1 MQQRSPFL
9 FKKRYDVAMNY
20 LAHLHLA
27 FRAKSSLLGNMMADY
42 VKGDPQNRYSDAVVA
57 GIRMHRRV
65 DVITDTHPLVKEARL
80 LFPDVYRRVAPIT
93 LDVFWDHFLSLH
105 WQQFEPELPLTQF
118 ITQTRQLI
126 EPQLWQTP
134 EKFQELNEYLWSQSW
149 LIRYADKA
157 YIAQTLKG
165 MARRRPRLSALEGSF
180 CVLESHYD
188 QLSAIFWRFYPELLA
203 RAENHQLDIR

>member
-9 FKKRYDVAMNY
+9 FKKRYDDVMNY

-42 VKGDPQNRYSDAVVA
+42 IKGAPSSDYSQAVIED
-57 GIRMHRRV
+57 IRMHRRI
-65 DVITDTHPLVKEARL
+65 DVLTDTHPLVKQARL
-80 LFPDVYRRVAPIT
+80 LFPDEYRRVSPIT
-93 LDVFWDHFLSLH
+93 LDVFWDHFLSLN
-105 WQQFEPELPLTQF
+105 WSTFEPDIPLTKF
-118 ITQTRQLI
+118 VTQTRNII
-126 EPQLWQTP
+126 EPDLWQTP

-165 MARRRPRLSALEGSF
+165 MARRRPRLSALAGSYI
-180 CVLESHYD
+180 VLETHYNE
-188 QLSAIFWRFYPELLA
+188 LSEIFWQFYPQLLE
-203 RAENHQLDIR
+203 RAQHHQLDD

>member
-9 FKKRYDVAMNY
+9 FKKRYDDVMNY

-42 VKGDPQNRYSDAVVA
+42 IKGAPSSDYSQAVIE
-57 GIRMHRRV
+57 GIRMHRRI
-65 DVITDTHPLVKEARL
+65 DVLTDTHPLVKQARL
-80 LFPDVYRRVAPIT
+80 LFPDEYRRVSPIT
-93 LDVFWDHFLSLH
+93 LDVFWDHFLSLN
-105 WQQFEPELPLTQF
+105 WSTFEPDIPLIKF
-118 ITQTRQLI
+118 VTQTRNII
-126 EPQLWQTP
+126 EPDLWQTP

-165 MARRRPRLSALEGSF
+165 MARRRPRLSALAGSYI
-180 CVLESHYD
+180 VLETHYNE
-188 QLSAIFWRFYPELLA
+188 LSEIFLQFYPQLLE
-203 RAENHQLDIR
+203 RAQHHQLDD

>member
-9 FKKRYDVAMNY
+9 FKKRYDDVMNY

-42 VKGDPQNRYSDAVVA
+42 IKGTPSSDYSQAVIE
-57 GIRMHRRV
+57 GIRMHRRI
-65 DVITDTHPLVKEARL
+65 DVLTDTHPLVKQARL
-80 LFPDVYRRVAPIT
+80 LFPAEYRRVAPIT
-93 LDVFWDHFLSLH
+93 LDVFWDHFLSLN
-105 WQQFEPELPLTQF
+105 WSTFEPDIPLTKF
-118 ITQTRQLI
+118 VTQTRNII
-126 EPQLWQTP
+126 EPDLWQTP

-165 MARRRPRLSALEGSF
+165 MARRRPRLSALEGSYI
-180 CVLESHYD
+180 VLETHYNE
-188 QLSAIFWRFYPELLA
+188 LSEIFWQFYPQLLE
-203 RAENHQLDIR
+203 RAQHHQLDD

>member
-9 FKKRYDVAMNY
+9 FKKRYDDVMNY

-42 VKGDPQNRYSDAVVA
+42 IKGAPSSDYSQAVIE
-57 GIRMHRRV
+57 GIRMHRRI
-65 DVITDTHPLVKEARL
+65 DVLTDTHPLVKQARL
-80 LFPDVYRRVAPIT
+80 LFPDEYRRVSPIT
-93 LDVFWDHFLSLH
+93 LDVFWDHFLSLN
-105 WQQFEPELPLTQF
+105 WSTFEPDIPLTKF
-118 ITQTRQLI
+118 VTQTRNII
-126 EPQLWQTP
+126 EPDLWQTP

-165 MARRRPRLSALEGSF
+165 MARRRPRLSALAGSYI
-180 CVLESHYD
+180 VLETHYNE
-188 QLSAIFWRFYPELLA
+188 LSEIFWQFYPQLLE
-203 RAENHQLDIR
+203 RAQHHQLDD

>member
-9 FKKRYDVAMNY
+9 FKKRYDDVMNY

-42 VKGDPQNRYSDAVVA
+42 IKGTPSSDYSQAVIE

-65 DVITDTHPLVKEARL
+65 DVLTDTHPLVKQARL
-80 LFPDVYRRVAPIT
+80 LFPDEYRRVSPIT
-93 LDVFWDHFLSLH
+93 LDVFWDHFLSLN
-105 WQQFEPELPLTQF
+105 WSTFEPDIPLTKF
-118 ITQTRQLI
+118 VTQTRNII
-126 EPQLWQTP
+126 EPDLWQTP

-165 MARRRPRLSALEGSF
+165 MARRRPRLSALEGSYI
-180 CVLESHYD
+180 VLETHYNE
-188 QLSAIFWRFYPELLA
+188 LSEIFWQFYPQLLE
-203 RAENHQLDIR
+203 RAQHHQLDD